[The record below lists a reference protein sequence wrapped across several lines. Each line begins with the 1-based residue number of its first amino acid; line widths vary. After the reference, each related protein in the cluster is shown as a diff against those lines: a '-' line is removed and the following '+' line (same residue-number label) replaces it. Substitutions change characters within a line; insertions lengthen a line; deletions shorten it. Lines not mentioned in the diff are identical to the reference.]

1 VPSEVT
7 KVGLV
12 GLGVVGTGVARLLLE
27 DADLLTSRVGRP
39 IELAHIVDID
49 LTRDR
54 GLSIPDGLLTDDLD
68 RLMNDAST
76 TILVETVG
84 GTTFAKDL
92 VLRALCSGKD
102 VVTANKALLAKHGK
116 EIFGVARQHGRCV
129 SFEASCGGGIPLIG
143 PLCRGLLANRISA
156 VYGILNGTCNYILT
170 EMLGTGKAY
179 ADAVSEAMEAGFAE
193 DPPDLDV
200 GGYDTAHKL
209 AIIASLAFGMS
220 VDYDRITIEGIT
232 KLDLTDLKAGEEL
245 GYVCKLLAIG
255 RRDDGRLSL
264 RVHPAFIA
272 AHHPLANT
280 WGPFNAV
287 SVYGHA
293 VGHTLY
299 YGRGAGQTPT
309 ASAVVS
315 DVIDIAIGNA
325 GRTFATL
332 RIYPDVTESPTYQP
346 IEEIVGRYYVRLMA
360 HDRPGVMAQMTR
372 VFGEHGISL
381 SAIMQHEMP
390 EEATDNAVP
399 VVVLTHEAQEGDV
412 QGALAELSQLDALTA
427 EPVCIRVV
435 EEHEEF

>member
-1 VPSEVT
+1 MPSEVT

>member
-1 VPSEVT
+1 
-7 KVGLV
+7 
-12 GLGVVGTGVARLLLE
+12 
-27 DADLLTSRVGRP
+27 
-39 IELAHIVDID
+39 
-49 LTRDR
+49 
-54 GLSIPDGLLTDDLD
+54 
-68 RLMNDAST
+68 
-76 TILVETVG
+76 
-84 GTTFAKDL
+84 
-92 VLRALCSGKD
+92 LCSGKD

>member
-1 VPSEVT
+1 
-7 KVGLV
+7 VGLV